1 MKTRITL
8 VLVLLA
14 FVLLSAGVGALSTP
28 RYQVEAAT
36 LTGGDYQLTSVGLQA
51 DNVSAGGAYRLLGPS
66 APAQPTSGC
75 CCTYLP
81 CIMRNR

>member
-1 MKTRITL
+1 MKTRTI
-8 VLVLLA
+8 LLLALFA
-14 FVLLSAGVGALSTP
+14 FVLLSTGVGALSTP
-28 RYQVEAAT
+28 GYQVEAAT
-36 LTGGDYQLTSVGLQA
+36 LSGGGYRLTSAGPQA
-51 DNVSAGGAYRLLGPS
+51 DNISAGGAYRLLGPS